1 MLDNK
6 IKQIFENYPDTS
18 SMQQLKEALL
28 DQVHLL
34 VDHELREGKTRAE
47 AEAKAEKSLKGLDKF
62 IQQITQQENGVL
74 DKAELNKFLA
84 KAFGLKLVN
93 ESQIPLRGI
102 DELHFNYHLGNLL
115 ILPSSQNQLI
125 VRDFMSRDIAK
136 LYSTVEKVGNVIKIT
151 QGPKKLVGLFKNKV
165 IILLPTTYTGFLTI
179 RSQSGSVTIDQL
191 NQKCLLDITDI
202 SGDVVL
208 HNSKV
213 DRLQADSKSGNIHL
227 LNSQIN
233 DCHVNVHSGNI
244 IANQTKIVDKDG
256 ELSLTSTSG
265 KISLTEVFAKRL
277 LINSKSGNIIGKNIT
292 AHLAEIVTDLGN
304 IKLNDLISSGKIN
317 TKFGK
322 IKLALSDN
330 FEQDLKINSQNG
342 NIKVLVPEKLKFQF
356 LLTIQNGNINLPMD
370 AILYAEDNYEQ
381 FKGYVGSDEAKGQ
394 LNITSKSGNI
404 NISNEDAKKREF

>member
-1 MLDNK
+1 MLDDK
-6 IKQIFENYPDTS
+6 IKQIFKNYPDTS
-18 SMQQLKEALL
+18 SMKQLREALL

-34 VDHELREGKTRAE
+34 MDHELREGKTRAE
-47 AEAKAEKSLKGLDKF
+47 AEAKAEKSLKGLNKF
-62 IQQITQQENGVL
+62 IQQIIQQENGVL

-93 ESQIPLRGI
+93 EFQIPLRGI

-115 ILPSSQNQLI
+115 ILPSNQEQLI

-165 IILLPTTYTGFLTI
+165 IILLPTTYNGFLTI
-179 RSQSGSVTIDQL
+179 RSQSGSVTVDQL
-191 NQKCLLDITDI
+191 NQNCLLDITDI

-208 HNSKV
+208 HNSQI
-213 DRLQADSKSGNIHL
+213 DRLQADSKSGDIHL

-233 DCHVNVHSGNI
+233 DCHVNVHSGDI
-244 IANQTKIVDKDG
+244 IANQTKIVDDDG

-265 KISLTEVFAKRL
+265 KISLADASTKRL
-277 LINSKSGNIIGKNIT
+277 LVNSKSGNVIGQNIT
-292 AHLAEIVTDLGN
+292 ALLTEVNTDSGN
-304 IKLNDLISSGKIN
+304 IKINNLISNGQIN
-317 TKFGK
+317 TKSGK
-322 IKLALSDN
+322 VKLSLPEK
-330 FEQDLKINSQNG
+330 FEQNLKISSHNS
-342 NIKVLVPEKLKFQF
+342 NIKILVPEKLKFQF

-381 FKGYVGSDEAKGQ
+381 FKGYVGSEEAKGQ

-404 NISNEDAKKREF
+404 NISNEDTKKREF